1 MSCKHSPGQPS
12 HQAYCSCSSVVPA
25 SLDTQLEEAQR
36 NTSSCEDELE
46 QDRRTYPTDG
56 VGTVEGT
63 TLENLS
69 FTNTDGT
76 GFSLEANVFADPTK
90 KLLLLVTAAGW
101 CTACREEQPAL
112 EALYQ
117 TYKDQ
122 GLEVVVA
129 IFEDN
134 NFGAVTTDFATS
146 WKENYDLTFPVVADI
161 DFKLGAYYDPSLTP
175 MAMLVD
181 VSQMEI
187 LNIQIG
193 AQPTTLETL
202 VVSQLNALGTSSS
215 CEDEDDRSLY
225 PTENIGVNEGNV
237 IDNLSFTKVDGSTFS
252 LDQDVFKASE
262 KSLLLLVTAAGW
274 CTACREEQPAL
285 EDLYQTYK
293 TQGLEVLV
301 AVFEDNNY
309 NAATPDFAG
318 AWRDSYT
325 LTFPVVADTEFK
337 LGAYYDPSL
346 TPMAML
352 VDIDTMVILNIQ
364 IGAQPATLETLIQSQ
379 L

>member
-1 MSCKHSPGQPS
+1 MLNITQ
-12 HQAYCSCSSVVPA
+12 SVLAAVTLLLLIGCT
-25 SLDTQLEEAQR
+25 SLLDTQLEESER
-36 NTSSCEDELE
+36 SSPSCEGETE
-46 QDRRTYPTDG
+46 QDRTTYPTDDIG
-56 VGTVEGT
+56 IVEGK
-63 TLENLS
+63 TLDNLS
-69 FTNTDGT
+69 FTNTDGSN
-76 GFSLEANVFADPTK
+76 FSLGADIFADESK
-90 KLLLLVTAAGW
+90 RLLLLVTAAGW

-117 TYKDQ
+117 NYKDQ
-122 GLEVVVA
+122 GLEIVVA

-146 WKENYDLTFPVVADI
+146 WKDNYSLTFPVVADI

-181 VSQMEI
+181 VNEMEI

-193 AQPTTLETL
+193 AQPATLETL
-202 VVSQLNALGTSSS
+202 VVSQLDALGSPSN
-215 CEDEDDRSLY
+215 CDEGNDRSNY
-225 PTENIGVNEGNV
+225 PTENLGVEEGDV
-237 IDNLSFTKVDGSTFS
+237 IDNLSFTNIDGSSFS
-252 LDQDVFKASE
+252 LEQDIYRATDKD
-262 KSLLLLVTAAGW
+262 LLLLVTAAGW

-293 TQGLEVLV
+293 DQGLEVLV

-318 AWRDSYT
+318 SWRDSYA
-325 LTFPVVADTEFK
+325 LTFPVVADTDFK
-337 LGAYYDPSL
+337 LSAYYDPSL

-352 VDIDTMVILNIQ
+352 VDISTMVILNIQ